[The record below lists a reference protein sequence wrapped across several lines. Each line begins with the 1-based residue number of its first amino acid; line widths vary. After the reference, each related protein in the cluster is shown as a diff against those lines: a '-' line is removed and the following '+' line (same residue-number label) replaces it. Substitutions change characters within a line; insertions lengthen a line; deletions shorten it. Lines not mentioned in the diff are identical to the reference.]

1 MAINSIHKFVESPR
15 ILIYI
20 DRAGEG
26 ATFSE
31 IAAQSEVIAEC
42 EVSVNSGLI
51 QDYKVSDSNQGTKAS
66 YFASFAW
73 GFKWSDNVVL
83 LEDDMILIEDPAN
96 FIDTSIKVFE
106 SDKTVG
112 MAVLF
117 ANFNHAS
124 SEDLEQIT
132 NWPIMW
138 GVLLNSH
145 NFSFISSY
153 LAGPHMNDVANVV
166 SRFARQNLKCRFQK
180 VFKTRFERTWQFK
193 YSRALESRT
202 AWDTQ
207 WQFALWGL
215 GMKTLVPKR
224 TLIGDLGVDNFSV
237 SATRVKMEPR
247 RCKSLV
253 KHYVGST
260 YYCRACE
267 SFREIQNFS
276 LPGILSRNR
285 ILNAMLLRGL
295 L

>member
-20 DRAGEG
+20 DRASENAAPG
-26 ATFSE
+26 E
-31 IAAQSEVIAEC
+31 IAAQAEVIAEC
-42 EVSVNSGLI
+42 EVSANSGLI
-51 QDYKVSDSNQGTKAS
+51 QDYKLSDSNQGTKAS
-66 YFASFAW
+66 YFACFTW
-73 GFKWSDNVVL
+73 GFDWSENVVL
-83 LEDDMILIEDPAN
+83 LEDDMILIEDPTS
-96 FIDTSIKVFE
+96 FIEASIKVFE
-106 SDKTVG
+106 SDNTVG

-124 SEDLEQIT
+124 TEEFEQIT

-145 NFSFISSY
+145 NYSFISSY
-153 LAGPHMNDVANVV
+153 LAGPDMYDVVDVV
-166 SRFARQNLKCRFQK
+166 SQFAKQELKCRFQR
-180 VFKTRFERTWQFK
+180 VFRSRFEKTWRFK

-215 GMKTLVPKR
+215 SMTTLVPGR

-247 RCKSLV
+247 SCKSLF
-253 KHYVGST
+253 KRYVNST

-267 SFREIQNFS
+267 SFREVQNFS
-276 LPGILSRNR
+276 LPRRLIRSRF
-285 ILNAMLLRGL
+285 LNALLLRGL